1 VEVFSGVR
9 IARRLVIVALLVL
22 VAGCSTDADG
32 TASKDR
38 PRTAAPEGFEHR
50 AAAVNGVRLHYVIGG
65 KGPAVVLLHGFPE
78 TWYAWRNVMP
88 TLAEEHT
95 VIAPDLRGIGD
106 SSLEESGYDKET
118 LAEDVHGL
126 VRSLGFEEVSVVGHD
141 MGAMTAYAY
150 AREHRGE
157 TSHLV
162 LMGAALP
169 GFGLEEFMDFSSPKG
184 SRYHLVFFQ
193 QRGIPEKLIE
203 GQERY
208 YLERFTGGEAVVGAE
223 ALDEYVRAYS
233 RPGRLE
239 AALGQYRAIYGD
251 AEDNRRKAMPKLE
264 MPVLALGGGSA
275 EPALGSARRV
285 AEDVEAGAVP
295 NAGHYLHEE
304 RPEEVAGRLLDFLD

>member
-1 VEVFSGVR
+1 MEVFSGVR

-118 LAEDVHGL
+118 LAEDVYGL

-141 MGAMTAYAY
+141 MG
-150 AREHRGE
+150 R
-157 TSHLV
+157 
-162 LMGAALP
+162 
-169 GFGLEEFMDFSSPKG
+169 
-184 SRYHLVFFQ
+184 
-193 QRGIPEKLIE
+193 
-203 GQERY
+203 
-208 YLERFTGGEAVVGAE
+208 
-223 ALDEYVRAYS
+223 
-233 RPGRLE
+233 
-239 AALGQYRAIYGD
+239 
-251 AEDNRRKAMPKLE
+251 
-264 MPVLALGGGSA
+264 
-275 EPALGSARRV
+275 
-285 AEDVEAGAVP
+285 
-295 NAGHYLHEE
+295 
-304 RPEEVAGRLLDFLD
+304 